1 MILAVSYLF
10 FHIYIYVCVCVCTS
24 IYPLI
29 LDILRTVLGT
39 FMTTGLQGVS
49 TIAQNKS

>member
-10 FHIYIYVCVCVCTS
+10 FHIYICVCVCTS